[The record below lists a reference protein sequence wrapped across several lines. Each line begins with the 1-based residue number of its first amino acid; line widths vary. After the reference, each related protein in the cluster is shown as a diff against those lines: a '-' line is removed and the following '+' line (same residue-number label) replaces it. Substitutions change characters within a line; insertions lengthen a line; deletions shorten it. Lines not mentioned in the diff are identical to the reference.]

1 MSSERHFSNKPYRP
15 SRKKKSYWKP
25 VLFLVLLG
33 GLWFGYIQYLSLI
46 HI

>member
-33 GLWFGYIQYLSLI
+33 GSGSSYIPVLA
-46 HI
+46 HD

>member
-33 GLWFGYIQYLSLI
+33 GALVRLHPVLA
-46 HI
+46 HD

>member
-25 VLFLVLLG
+25 VLFLVLLVR
-33 GLWFGYIQYLSLI
+33 LHSVLA
-46 HI
+46 HD